1 MALIILLVYIVIGA
15 FIALKITGDVYI
27 KYGASTSVIGI
38 IVDLLVIGFI
48 VFTWPL
54 VLLLAIVDKLFK
66 EII

>member
-15 FIALKITGDVYI
+15 FIALKITDDVYI